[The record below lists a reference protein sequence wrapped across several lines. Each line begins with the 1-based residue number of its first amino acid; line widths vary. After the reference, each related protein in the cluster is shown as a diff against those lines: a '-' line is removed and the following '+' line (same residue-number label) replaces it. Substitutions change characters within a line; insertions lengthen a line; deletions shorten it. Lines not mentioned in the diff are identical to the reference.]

1 MVHPV
6 QVGKRTRMSF
16 GKVKDVT
23 EMPNLIEV
31 QLDSYQWFLDEGLHE
46 VFEDINPITNF
57 TGNLVLEFVDYKLDM
72 ENIKYSVEEC
82 KERDA
87 TYAAPLK
94 VSVRLQNNET
104 GEIKEQEVFM
114 GDFPLMTEQGT
125 FVINGAERVIVSQLV
140 RSPGVYYNYSIDK
153 SGKKLYSATV
163 IPNRGAWLEY
173 ETDSNDI
180 IYVRIDKTRKL
191 PITILARAMGFGSDQ
206 ELLDFFGEE
215 ERLRASIEKDNTKT
229 KEEALLE
236 IYKRLRPG
244 EPPTVDSA
252 ISLIDTLFFDAKRYD
267 LSRVGRYKFNR
278 KLALNLRIANQVSAG
293 DIVNPQTGEIMVEK
307 NQKISRL
314 MAEEIQNAGV
324 KSVDL
329 LIEDKV
335 VRVISNH
342 FVDINKQ
349 VSFDIS
355 DLGIKEFCISSCG
368 EFIENPKYLKK
379 SLNKLAK
386 LQRELS
392 RKTIG
397 SLNRNKARLKVAR
410 LQEHIA
416 NQRNDFLQKLSTK
429 LIKENDIICIEDL
442 QVKNMI
448 RNRKLSRLISD
459 VSWSEFIRQL
469 EYKANWYGRQ
479 IVKVGKF
486 FASSQICNKCGY
498 KNEEVKDLNIREW
511 ICPSCNETHDRD
523 INASIN
529 ILKEGL
535 RLITIQNK

>member
-1 MVHPV
+1 DIKAFENTNN
-6 QVGKRTRMSF
+6 Q
-16 GKVKDVT
+16 
-23 EMPNLIEV
+23 I
-31 QLDSYQWFLDEGLHE
+31 GL
-46 VFEDINPITNF
+46 
-57 TGNLVLEFVDYKLDM
+57 
-72 ENIKYSVEEC
+72 
-82 KERDA
+82 
-87 TYAAPLK
+87 
-94 VSVRLQNNET
+94 
-104 GEIKEQEVFM
+104 
-114 GDFPLMTEQGT
+114 
-125 FVINGAERVIVSQLV
+125 
-140 RSPGVYYNYSIDK
+140 
-153 SGKKLYSATV
+153 
-163 IPNRGAWLEY
+163 
-173 ETDSNDI
+173 
-180 IYVRIDKTRKL
+180 
-191 PITILARAMGFGSDQ
+191 
-206 ELLDFFGEE
+206 
-215 ERLRASIEKDNTKT
+215 
-229 KEEALLE
+229 
-236 IYKRLRPG
+236 
-244 EPPTVDSA
+244 
-252 ISLIDTLFFDAKRYD
+252 
-267 LSRVGRYKFNR
+267 
-278 KLALNLRIANQVSAG
+278 
-293 DIVNPQTGEIMVEK
+293 
-307 NQKISRL
+307 
-314 MAEEIQNAGV
+314 
-324 KSVDL
+324 
-329 LIEDKV
+329 
-335 VRVISNH
+335 
-342 FVDINKQ
+342 
-349 VSFDIS
+349 

-368 EFIENPKYLKK
+368 DFIENPKYLKK
-379 SLNKLAK
+379 SLSKLAK

-498 KNEEVKDLNIREW
+498 KNEEVKNLNIREW